1 MIISKLKIILCKT
14 ACRMVSA
21 ENIFVIIFNTKYK
34 VITSTLIKITSKLKI
49 NLYKTACRLVSAEIY
64 LLLKLPRIL

>member
-1 MIISKLKIILCKT
+1 MITSKLKIILCKI
-14 ACRMVSA
+14 ACILTSA

-49 NLYKTACRLVSAEIY
+49 NLYKTACRMVSAEIF
-64 LLLKLPRIL
+64 LLLNIRAY